1 MDKLPD
7 IKEQIK
13 MLTADFEREGMNK
26 LLAFLDE
33 SDFYTAPCSTKFHL
47 NRVGGL
53 AEHTMNVITCA
64 LAINLRYNSMYSIES
79 VVIAAL
85 CHDFCKIN
93 FYAVVDEKPTDAQV
107 NYLRSLLAKNS
118 LAIPAKLNKAYVS
131 LLIDFMLKK
140 YKGPGTPLPEF
151 FLNYQVADEL
161 PLGHGE
167 KSLYVAQ
174 QFIKLTPDEA
184 MAIRWHMAAFD
195 AGIHFKYPS
204 GFAYDEAVKLSKLVS
219 IILLADIEASNLME
233 V

>member
-1 MDKLPD
+1 M
-7 IKEQIK
+7 KEQIK
-13 MLTADFEREGMNK
+13 QLTLGTERKGINE

-53 AEHTMNVITCA
+53 AEHTVNVINCA
-64 LAINLRYNSMYSIES
+64 VAINLKYSSVYTTES

-85 CHDFCKIN
+85 CHDLCKVN
-93 FYAVVDEKPTDAQV
+93 FYTVVDEKPTDAQV
-107 NYLRSLLAKNS
+107 NYLRSLLAKYS
-118 LAIPAKLNKAYVS
+118 LAIPVKLNKAYVS

-151 FLNYQVADEL
+151 FLNYQVVDNL

-167 KSLYVAQ
+167 KSLYIAQ
-174 QFIKLTPDEA
+174 QYIKLTPDEA

-195 AGIHFKYPS
+195 AGIHFNYPS
-204 GFAYDEAVKLSKLVS
+204 GFAYNEAVKKSKLVS
-219 IILLADIEASNLME
+219 IILLADIEASNLVE

>member
-1 MDKLPD
+1 VDKLSN

-13 MLTADFEREGMNK
+13 LLTSDFKREGINE
-26 LLAFLDE
+26 LLIFLDE

-53 AEHTMNVITCA
+53 AEHTMNVIACA
-64 LAINLRYNSMYSIES
+64 LAINLRYNSIYSIES

-93 FYAVVDEKPTDAQV
+93 FYIIVDEKPTEAQV
-107 NYLRSLLAKNS
+107 TYLRSLLAKNS
-118 LAIPAKLNKAYVS
+118 LAMPAKLNKAYAS
-131 LLIDFMLKK
+131 SLIDFILKK

-151 FLNYQVADEL
+151 FQDYQVADSL

-204 GFAYDEAVKLSKLVS
+204 GFAYNEAVKLSKLVS
-219 IILLADIEASNLME
+219 IILLADIEASNLVE